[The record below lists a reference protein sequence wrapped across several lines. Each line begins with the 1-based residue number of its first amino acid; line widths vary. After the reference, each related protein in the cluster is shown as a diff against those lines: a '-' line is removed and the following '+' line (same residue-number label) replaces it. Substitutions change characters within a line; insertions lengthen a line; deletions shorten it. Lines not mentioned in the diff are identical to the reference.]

1 MMNYISLLVSVLVF
15 GILMYLKKKKVSFGN
30 RVFVSMALGIVVGM
44 IFSKNTSL
52 IEPIGSMYVNLI
64 KMIVIPLVVS
74 SVVTSIASLES
85 PAKLKKIGT
94 RTLAYLMGTTAAATV
109 IGILVALAFKLGNGI
124 KFVEDAS
131 FKAKEVPTFTK
142 VLIDMIP
149 SNPVN
154 EMASGKIIPVIIF
167 SILIGVAII
176 IEGAR
181 KPEKVAAVKNLFESF
196 ANIMFRITKMVL
208 KLTPY
213 GVYALMAGVASKYGI
228 ATLIPLA
235 KVILAIYLACA
246 LQIVLVHGSLLTFV
260 AKVNPIKFLKKIYEP
275 QVVAFT
281 TRSSYGTL
289 PVTIRAL
296 TDNVKISNKIASFV
310 APMGATMGMNAC
322 GGLYPV
328 MAAVFVANVFGHNFT
343 LVNYITLIIVT
354 TIASIGTA
362 GVPGTASIMTTVVL
376 AAMGLP
382 VEGIALLLG
391 IDTIVDMARTATN
404 VTGAAVVSLLVADSV
419 GDFDREAFNKD
430 DSKDNTADLEI
441 SA

>member
-1 MMNYISLLVSVLVF
+1 MMNYISLLVSVVIF
-15 GILMYLKKKKVSFGN
+15 AILMFLKKKKVSFGN
-30 RVFVSMALGIVVGM
+30 RVLISMVLGVVVGTV
-44 IFSKNTSL
+44 FSKNTSL

-109 IGILVALAFKLGNGI
+109 IGIVVALVFNLGNGI

-142 VLIDMIP
+142 VLVDMIP

-154 EMASGKIIPVIIF
+154 EMANGKIIPVIIF

-176 IEGAR
+176 IEGSR
-181 KPEKVAAVKNLFESF
+181 KPEKVEAVKNLFDSF
-196 ANIMFRITKMVL
+196 ATIMFRITKMVL
-208 KLTPY
+208 RLTPY

-235 KVILAIYLACA
+235 KVIVAIYIACA
-246 LQIVLVHGSLLTFV
+246 LQIILVHGSLLAFV

-328 MAAVFVANVFGHNFT
+328 MAAIFVANVFGHNFT
-343 LVNYITLIIVT
+343 LVNYITLILVT

-391 IDTIVDMARTATN
+391 IDTVVDMARTATN
-404 VTGAAVVSLLVADSV
+404 VTGASVVSLLVADAV
-419 GDFDREAFNKD
+419 GDFDREAFNKEVSVD
-430 DSKDNTADLEI
+430 GNESIA
-441 SA
+441 S